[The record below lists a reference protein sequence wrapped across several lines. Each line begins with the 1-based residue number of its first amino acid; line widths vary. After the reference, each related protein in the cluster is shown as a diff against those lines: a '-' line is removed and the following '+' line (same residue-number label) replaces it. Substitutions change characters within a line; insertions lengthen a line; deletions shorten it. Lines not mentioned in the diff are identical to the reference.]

1 MRAIVHHKYGS
12 SDALNLKAI
21 PKPTAGD
28 NEVLVGVQ
36 AVSVNAGDWQLM
48 RADPFLLRLM
58 FGFLK
63 PKHKILGADVAG

>member
-12 SDALNLKAI
+12 SEALNLEEI

-28 NEVLVGVQ
+28 NEVLVRVQ
-36 AVSVNAGDWQLM
+36 AASVNAGHWHLM